1 MKRLFLGLVCAIG
14 LGAMVA
20 CGWHLRGAFELPA
33 EWQPLAIEGA
43 NLKFGLNQALR
54 NQFEANN
61 ISLVQIGDERNA
73 AVILTISGEQL
84 NSKILSIGAD
94 GKAKEFELI
103 YEANVQLRDQ
113 EGKLIVKPTL
123 IRLRRDYS
131 FDEGQVLGKDAEKRL
146 LREQMVQEA
155 SMLIIN
161 KLNTSL
167 KAQTTRPHP

>member
-1 MKRLFLGLVCAIG
+1 M
-14 LGAMVA
+14 
-20 CGWHLRGAFELPA
+20 
-33 EWQPLAIEGA
+33 
-43 NLKFGLNQALR
+43 
-54 NQFEANN
+54 
-61 ISLVQIGDERNA
+61 
-73 AVILTISGEQL
+73 
-84 NSKILSIGAD
+84 
-94 GKAKEFELI
+94 I